1 MQAAQS
7 SSSKL
12 VIVFLHRMQFK
23 CFPSDQVVYVLK
35 DNRLLSGILSV
46 GLKLGTKG
54 VCVCV
59 YIHIHICVC
68 VCVYIYMTDL
78 SCMAETNTT
87 L

>member
-12 VIVFLHRMQFK
+12 VIVFLHRTQFK

-35 DNRLLSGILSV
+35 DNRLFSGILSV
-46 GLKLGTKG
+46 GLKLGSKG

-59 YIHIHICVC
+59 HTYIYVYI
-68 VCVYIYMTDL
+68 YIYMTDL
-78 SCMAETNTT
+78 SCCKAETNTI